1 MSSGTLITLETLR
14 RRNWRGLVLFAWL
27 ALAVVNLAG
36 AFSAQAGT
44 LPSDAEIRASIC
56 HAGGAADDA
65 GSPEAT
71 SLRHCPLCLVIG
83 SGSFAP
89 PLGQAVLLRRP
100 VEASTVALALAD
112 PERPSQSASR
122 VFAPRAPPSV
132 A

>member
-1 MSSGTLITLETLR
+1 MRSGTLITLDTLR

-36 AFSAQAGT
+36 AFTAQAGT

-56 HAGGAADDA
+56 HAGAVADDA
-65 GSPEAT
+65 AT
-71 SLRHCPLCLVIG
+71 PDAPSVRHCPLCLVMG
-83 SGSFAP
+83 SGGFAP

-100 VEASTVALALAD
+100 VETTAVALALAD
-112 PERPSQSASR
+112 PTRPSQPVAG